1 MRTVVTQGWREGAA
15 RGMGQEHQP
24 WDGLGSSSG
33 TLYFFET
40 LLSCKL
46 CSVLF
51 QDVFELLET
60 QQCTGERKGGGGG
73 GRGNTDG
80 LWHSPKQL
88 TGNFMCT

>member
-1 MRTVVTQGWREGAA
+1 
-15 RGMGQEHQP
+15 MGQEHQP

-73 GRGNTDG
+73 GEREHRWA
-80 LWHSPKQL
+80 LAL
-88 TGNFMCT
+88 TKAAHGELYVHMSYQQSAAITVFSSQE